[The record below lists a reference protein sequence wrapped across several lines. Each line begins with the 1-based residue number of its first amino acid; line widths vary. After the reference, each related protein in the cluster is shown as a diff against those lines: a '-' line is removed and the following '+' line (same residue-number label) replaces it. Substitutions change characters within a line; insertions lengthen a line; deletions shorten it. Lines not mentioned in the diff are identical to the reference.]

1 MTASR
6 PPRPHAGQ
14 LLVAGP
20 TLGDPPFRRSV
31 VLMLAVTAEGAL
43 GLVLNRPLAA
53 GVEEI
58 LPAWSPL
65 AAPPARVFG
74 GGPVGLDSA
83 IGLAVPTEPAP
94 LAAASDLADDD
105 RGRIALL
112 HGQLLAV
119 DLGAG
124 PQGQPVPVQ
133 AVRIFLGSAGWGP
146 GQLDDELAT
155 GSWYVVDALPDD
167 VVTSEPG
174 QLWRSVLRRQPG
186 ELALLAS
193 FPDDPTLN

>member
-1 MTASR
+1 MPTSV
-6 PPRPHAGQ
+6 PLRPHAGQ

-20 TLGDPPFRRSV
+20 TLGDPTFRRSV
-31 VLMLAVTAEGAL
+31 VLMLAVTPEGAF

-53 GVEEI
+53 GVAEI

-83 IGLAVPTEPAP
+83 IGLALPAAP
-94 LAAASDLADDD
+94 AEAAQSGLA
-105 RGRIALL
+105 GGGPGGIALL

-119 DLGAG
+119 DLAAG
-124 PQGQPVPVQ
+124 PRGQAVPVRTLR
-133 AVRIFLGSAGWGP
+133 VFLGSAGWGP
-146 GQLDDELAT
+146 GQLDDELAA
-155 GSWYVVDALPDD
+155 GSWYVVAASPSD
-167 VVTSEPG
+167 VVTPEPG
-174 QLWRSVLRRQPG
+174 ELWRSVLRRQPG
-186 ELALLAS
+186 DLSLLAS